1 MTITPAII
9 LAAVFVGA
17 VASCTFAKAE
27 PSGKPE
33 KAKVEIG
40 AKKIKAQGKNGKSS
54 REFPLMFDIAERA
67 KKAKAVKKNA
77 AKADKEKV
85 SDK

>member
-9 LAAVFVGA
+9 LAAVLVGA

-33 KAKVEIG
+33 KAKVEID
-40 AKKIKAQGKNGKSS
+40 AKKIKAQGKKGKSS
-54 REFPLMFDIAERA
+54 REFPTMFNIAARA
-67 KKAKAVKKNA
+67 QKHKEKKAGKK
-77 AKADKEKV
+77 
-85 SDK
+85 

>member
-9 LAAVFVGA
+9 LAAVLVNA
-17 VASCTFAKAE
+17 VAACAFAKTE
-27 PSGKPE
+27 KPEKPE

-54 REFPLMFDIAERA
+54 REFPVMFDIADRSVKHKA
-67 KKAKAVKKNA
+67 GKAGKK
-77 AKADKEKV
+77 
-85 SDK
+85 